1 MHLIVIPNVMVSLF
15 LSRLCSY
22 VNSHDSGRGL
32 QRVFDRTKDRR
43 GSGLPV
49 TVGDSFV
56 SLKVLF
62 RECCAIDPQATFLS
76 ESSSLYLV
84 EI

>member
-49 TVGDSFV
+49 PLTPGLVGS
-56 SLKVLF
+56 
-62 RECCAIDPQATFLS
+62 REGDP
-76 ESSSLYLV
+76 
-84 EI
+84 